1 MMRPFR
7 PWILALLA
15 GLAAA
20 PAAAQDHPAAW
31 QIAAAVLPLPDSMRA
46 GAEVLGYKASGGP
59 LVQLRAGTNEMIC
72 LTDDPTIEGYA
83 AHCYHRSLAPF
94 MERGRAL
101 RAAGITRKSAVDSA
115 RMAEIQ
121 AGTLKMPSGPAALY
135 SLYADSLN
143 FDPMAGRPKGAR
155 TLISLYVAYATQE
168 SSGISAMPLADMPWL
183 MYPGKPWAH
192 LMIQ

>member
-1 MMRPFR
+1 MMPVARPCT
-7 PWILALLA
+7 LALLA

-20 PAAAQDHPAAW
+20 PVAAQDHSAAW

-46 GAEVLGYKASGGP
+46 GAEVLGYKTNGGP

-72 LTDDPTIEGYA
+72 LTDDPGIEGYA
-83 AHCYHRSLAPF
+83 ANCYHRSLAPF
-94 MERGRAL
+94 MERGRSL
-101 RAAGITRKSAVDSA
+101 RASGITKRSAVDSA

-121 AGTLKMPSGPAALY
+121 AGTLKMPTGPAALY

-155 TLISLYVAYATQE
+155 TLISLYVPYATQE
-168 SSGISAMPLADMPWL
+168 STGISVMPLTDMPWL